1 MEVTAVDCE
10 QVDVVLIY
18 PQRAPRKG
26 RHWIMPSLGLAY
38 LSSALR
44 NAGYTVRQLD
54 HTFLDRSEVLAEV
67 ERLRPT
73 VIGIYCMVTMQDE
86 AFSVAQD
93 LKGKALLVVG
103 GPYPSGEQEPFLDDF
118 DLVAVGEGEETI
130 VEIMRHLDDR
140 RWEEIKGLAFKTP
153 SGEVVKTE
161 PRARSKDMSVLAPP
175 YREDLPNA
183 DYIAYWR
190 RHWKDA
196 TTPLMASRGCPFR
209 CEFCHKPVFGDL
221 FRARSSE
228 SVIAEM
234 REIAALGYDHIW
246 MSDDLFTL
254 NYHRTM
260 ELCRDIEAANIPLT
274 WECLS
279 RVTHVDYELFAQ
291 MKRAGCKRI
300 FFGIE
305 SGDEGVLKQMQK
317 GITPD
322 QSRTA
327 VEACVKAGIKAAGF
341 FMVGY
346 LGETQES
353 LAKTIRFSSHLPL
366 DYVSYTIAY
375 PLPGTKFYGRVKERR
390 QHGEW
395 HYIRHNRLLFN
406 SDFSER
412 KLRFAILK
420 GAIQHRL
427 RRLKMRP
434 VAAAFE
440 LATDPVLKALR

>member
-1 MEVTAVDCE
+1 MTTQEHA
-10 QVDVVLIY
+10 DVVLIY

-38 LSSALR
+38 LAASLR
-44 NAGYTVRQLD
+44 REGVSVRQID
-54 HTFLDRSEVLAEV
+54 HTFQDRADVLAEV
-67 ERLRPT
+67 DRLKPS
-73 VIGIYCMVTMQDE
+73 VVGVYCMITMQDE
-86 AFSVAQD
+86 AFSLAED
-93 LKGKALLVVG
+93 LRGRALTVVG
-103 GPYPSGEQEPFLDDF
+103 GPYPSGEQEPFLDRF

-130 VEIMRHLDDR
+130 VDIVRHLDARDFENVR
-140 RWEEIKGLAFKTP
+140 GLVFNRGGETVRTP
-153 SGEVVKTE
+153 GRVAT
-161 PRARSKDMSVLAPP
+161 KDMSALPLP
-175 YREDLPNA
+175 YRQDLPNRQ
-183 DYIAYWR
+183 YIDYWR
-190 RHWKDA
+190 RHWGDA

-221 FRARSSE
+221 FRARPVE

-234 REIAALGYDHIW
+234 REIADLGYDHIW

-254 NYHRTM
+254 NYKRTY
-260 ELCRDIEAANIPLT
+260 ELCEAIEAARLPLT

-291 MKRAGCKRI
+291 MRRAGCKRV

-305 SGDEGVLKQMQK
+305 SGDEGVLKQMSK
-317 GITPD
+317 GITPA

-346 LGETQES
+346 LGETNDS
-353 LAKTIRFSSHLPL
+353 LVRSVNFSSELPL

-375 PLPGTKFYGRVKERR
+375 PLPGTKFYAKVKERR
-390 QHGEW
+390 QQGEW

-412 KLRFAILK
+412 KLRAAILK
-420 GAIQHRL
+420 GAAQHRL
-427 RRLKMRP
+427 RKMGLRP
-434 VAAAFE
+434 VARALQVAS
-440 LATDPVLKALR
+440 DPLLRAMR

>member
-1 MEVTAVDCE
+1 ME

-18 PQRAPRKG
+18 PQRAPAKG

-38 LSSALR
+38 LNSALR
-44 NAGYTVRQLD
+44 NAGYSCRHLD
-54 HTFLDRSEVLAEV
+54 HTFMERDDVLAEV
-67 ERLRPT
+67 ERLKPR
-73 VIGIYCMVTMQDE
+73 VIGIYCMITMQDE
-86 AFSVAQD
+86 AFSLAED
-93 LKGKALLVVG
+93 LKGKADLLIVG
-103 GPYPSGEQEPFLDDF
+103 GPYPSGEPEPFLDAF
-118 DLVAVGEGEETI
+118 DLVGVGEGEDTI
-130 VEIMRHLDDR
+130 VEIMRHLDDG
-140 RWEEIKGLAFKTP
+140 RWEEIRGLAFKR
-153 SGEVVKTE
+153 SDGEVVKTE
-161 PRARSKDMSVLAPP
+161 PRPRTKDMSVLAPP
-175 YREDLPNA
+175 HRSDLPNGQ
-183 DYIAYWR
+183 YIDYWR

-221 FRARSSE
+221 FRSRSSE

-234 REIAALGYDHIW
+234 REIAELGYDHIW

-254 NYHRTM
+254 NYDRTM
-260 ELCRDIEAANIPLT
+260 ELCRDIEAAKLPLT

-279 RVTHVDYELFAQ
+279 RVTRVDYELFVQ

-317 GITPD
+317 GITPA
-322 QSRTA
+322 QSRLA

-346 LGETQES
+346 LGETPES
-353 LAKTIRFSSHLPL
+353 LARTIRFSSHLPL

-390 QHGEW
+390 QEGEW

-420 GAIQHRL
+420 GAIQHKL
-427 RRLKMRP
+427 RRLRMKP

-440 LATDPVLKALR
+440 LATDPLLKVMR

>member
-1 MEVTAVDCE
+1 MTDTA
-10 QVDVVLIY
+10 DVVLVY
-18 PQRAPRKG
+18 PQRAPSKG
-26 RHWIMPSLGLAY
+26 RHWIMPSLGLMY
-38 LSSALR
+38 LSSALQQ
-44 NAGYTVRQLD
+44 AGYSVRHID
-54 HTFLDRSEVLAEV
+54 HTFMERSEVLDQIR
-67 ERLRPT
+67 RLRPS
-73 VIGIYCMVTMQDE
+73 VVGIYCMITMQDE
-86 AFSVAQD
+86 AFSLARD

-103 GPYPSGEQEPFLDDF
+103 GPYPSGEPEAFLDDF

-130 VEIMRHLDDR
+130 VEIMEHLEDQSF
-140 RWEEIKGLAFKTP
+140 EEVKGLVFKRDGDTIR
-153 SGEVVKTE
+153 TE
-161 PRARSKDMSVLAPP
+161 ARARTKDMSALPLP
-175 YREDLPNA
+175 YRGDLPNA
-183 DYIAYWR
+183 EYIAYWR

-196 TTPLMASRGCPFR
+196 TTPLMSTRGCPFR

-221 FRARSSE
+221 FRARSAE

-234 REIAALGYDHIW
+234 REIAELGYDHIW

-260 ELCRDIEAANIPLT
+260 ELCQAIEAAQVPLT

-291 MKRAGCKRI
+291 MKRSGCKRI

-305 SGDEGVLKQMQK
+305 SGDDGVLKQMSK
-317 GITPD
+317 GITPE

-327 VEACVKAGIKAAGF
+327 VEACVQAGIKAAGF

-346 LGETQES
+346 LGETPES
-353 LAKTIRFSSHLPL
+353 LLRTISFSSSLPL

-375 PLPGTKFYGRVKERR
+375 PLPGTKFHAKVKERR
-390 QHGEW
+390 HEGEW

-412 KLRFAILK
+412 KLRMAILK
-420 GAIQHRL
+420 GAVQHRL
-427 RRLKMRP
+427 RKLHLKP
-434 VAAAFE
+434 VARAFE
-440 LATDPVLKALR
+440 LATDPVLRVMR